1 MDVRAKARTYLRSNG
16 KNGRQQVPRFA
27 RNDRQKS
34 KGNSNGKR
42 RSRSLRDDSQKGNDK
57 YNGSGKCND
66 TSSGN
71 CNGSQSTVFWGTMI
85 TRSKSVESSTIAVRT
100 TSATYDVEIGAGLV
114 ALVGARVDALLA
126 GGIAA
131 GKQRAFLVTSPEIDR
146 LWGEQ
151 LAGGFPAPLTKL
163 MVPAGEEY
171 KRLATVERLAEELA
185 GHGADRDSIL
195 IAFGGGV
202 IGDMT
207 GFVAAMYMR
216 GIRYVGVPTT
226 LLAQVD
232 SSLGG
237 KTGVN
242 LAAGKNLVGAFHHPL
257 AVYADTATLE
267 TLPAAELRAGLQES
281 VKAGIIRDQALFE
294 MLEAES
300 AGLLAGSE
308 GIQGSLHSGAKNAPP
323 VEMTNSFS
331 VKRDALLTRVVAASV
346 RVKAD
351 VVNADEREMGVR
363 MILNLGHTLGHAIEA
378 ATEYK
383 QLLHGEA
390 VAWGMIAAVGIAAK
404 RGTVSSAEA
413 ERMERVI
420 RAYGPMHGFIADAGE
435 LVALTAKD
443 KKNRSGARSFV
454 LPVGIGDAVVV
465 KDVSEAELMDA
476 ATAMAAEAAG
486 FAKAAGVSA

>member
-1 MDVRAKARTYLRSNG
+1 MTTT
-16 KNGRQQVPRFA
+16 
-27 RNDRQKS
+27 S
-34 KGNSNGKR
+34 KTAENN
-42 RSRSLRDDSQKGNDK
+42 
-57 YNGSGKCND
+57 
-66 TSSGN
+66 
-71 CNGSQSTVFWGTMI
+71 
-85 TRSKSVESSTIAVRT
+85 TIAVRT
-100 TSATYDVEIGAGLV
+100 NSAEYDVEIGSGLLT
-114 ALVGARVDALLA
+114 LVGERVDSRLA

-131 GKQRAFLVTSPEIDR
+131 GRQRAFVVTSPEIDR
-146 LWGEQ
+146 LWGAQ
-151 LAGGFPAPLTKL
+151 LEGGFPAPLTKL
-163 MVPAGEEY
+163 MVSAGEEH

-185 GHGADRDSIL
+185 QQGADRDSIL

-207 GFVAAMYMR
+207 GFLAAMYMR

-257 AVYADTATLE
+257 AVYADTATLA
-267 TLPAAELRAGLQES
+267 TLPARELRAGLQES
-281 VKAGIIRDQALFE
+281 VKAGIIRDRALFDFLDE
-294 MLEAES
+294 ES
-300 AGLLAGSE
+300 AAVLAGD
-308 GIQGSLHSGAKNAPP
+308 QAA
-323 VEMTNSFS
+323 
-331 VKRDALLTRVVAASV
+331 LTRVVAESV

-351 VVNADEREMGVR
+351 VVNADERELGVR

-378 ATEYK
+378 ATGYK

-404 RGTVSSAEA
+404 RGRVSAADA

-420 RAYGPMHGFIADAGE
+420 RVYGPMRGFRADAGE

-454 LPVGIGDAVVV
+454 LPVGIGEAVVV
-465 KDVSEAELMDA
+465 RDVSEAELMRA
-476 ATAMAAEAAG
+476 ATAMVAEANAI
-486 FAKAAGVSA
+486 GVSA

>member
-1 MDVRAKARTYLRSNG
+1 MTTTSRTSEH
-16 KNGRQQVPRFA
+16 
-27 RNDRQKS
+27 
-34 KGNSNGKR
+34 
-42 RSRSLRDDSQKGNDK
+42 
-57 YNGSGKCND
+57 
-66 TSSGN
+66 T
-71 CNGSQSTVFWGTMI
+71 
-85 TRSKSVESSTIAVRT
+85 TIAVRT
-100 TSATYDVEIGAGLV
+100 SSADYDVEIGAGLL
-114 ALVGARVDALLA
+114 ALVGERVNALLA
-126 GGIAA
+126 GGLAA
-131 GKQRAFLVTSPEIDR
+131 GKQRAFVVTSEEIDR
-146 LWGEQ
+146 LWGER
-151 LAGGFPAPLTKL
+151 LVGGFPAPMTKL
-163 MVPAGEEY
+163 MVPAGEEH
-171 KRLATVERLAEELA
+171 KRLATVERLVEELA
-185 GHGADRDSIL
+185 QHGADRDSVL

-257 AVYADTATLE
+257 AVYSDTAVLA

-281 VKAGIIRDQALFE
+281 VKAGIIRDRALFE
-294 MLEAES
+294 MLDEES
-300 AGLLAGSE
+300 AAVLAGDRE
-308 GIQGSLHSGAKNAPP
+308 
-323 VEMTNSFS
+323 
-331 VKRDALLTRVVAASV
+331 ALTSVVAASV

-351 VVNADEREMGVR
+351 VVNADERELGVR

-378 ATEYK
+378 ATGYK

-404 RGTVSSAEA
+404 RGTVSAAEA

-420 RAYGPMHGFIADAGE
+420 RAYGPMRGFISDAAE

-454 LPVGIGDAVVV
+454 LPVGIGEAVVV
-465 KDVSEAELMDA
+465 KDVSEAELMVA
-476 ATAMAAEAAG
+476 AAG
-486 FAKAAGVSA
+486 IVEEARVIA

>member
-1 MDVRAKARTYLRSNG
+1 
-16 KNGRQQVPRFA
+16 
-27 RNDRQKS
+27 
-34 KGNSNGKR
+34 
-42 RSRSLRDDSQKGNDK
+42 
-57 YNGSGKCND
+57 
-66 TSSGN
+66 
-71 CNGSQSTVFWGTMI
+71 MI

-281 VKAGIIRDQALFE
+281 VKAGIIRDQALFDF
-294 MLEAES
+294 LERE
-300 AGLLAGSE
+300 
-308 GIQGSLHSGAKNAPP
+308 SGAVLGGDRA
-323 VEMTNSFS
+323 
-331 VKRDALLTRVVAASV
+331 ALTQVVAASV

-486 FAKAAGVSA
+486 LAKAAGVSA